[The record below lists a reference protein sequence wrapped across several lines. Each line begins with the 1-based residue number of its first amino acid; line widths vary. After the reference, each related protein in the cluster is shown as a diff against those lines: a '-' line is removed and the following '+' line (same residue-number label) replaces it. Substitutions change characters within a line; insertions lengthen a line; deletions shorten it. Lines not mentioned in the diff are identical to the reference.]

1 MDSDQNPSEEA
12 RRVGRPPYGLPIR
25 DRRRSAAASDSLGWR
40 RYATP
45 VPPAPRG
52 RRLRPSRFVIV
63 AGLLGSIS
71 VGVWSI
77 SWHANGSSP
86 RTTVVAM
93 PTPHTEAVVPPPS
106 PISTSSPSNLKPRT
120 SLPSAKPKPRPKVA
134 KKDEKRRRRAA
145 PVVPRPVPPPASSH
159 VERKAPAP
167 RPKRAEERRHVH
179 REPRKVS
186 PYVGWC
192 DELFPPSRP
201 EHRIRNQ
208 ACRALLG

>member
-1 MDSDQNPSEEA
+1 MDSDQNPSEEP

-45 VPPAPRG
+45 VPPTPRG
-52 RRLRPSRFVIV
+52 RRLRLPRFAIV

-77 SWHANGSSP
+77 SWHANSSSP

-93 PTPHTEAVVPPPS
+93 PTPRAETVVPPSSQS
-106 PISTSSPSNLKPRT
+106 PTSSPSNLAPGT
-120 SLPSAKPKPRPKVA
+120 PPPSAEPKPRHKA
-134 KKDEKRRRRAA
+134 EKNDRKRRRAA

-159 VERKAPAP
+159 VERKQPAP

-186 PYVGWC
+186 PYVGMC
-192 DELFPPSRP
+192 DELSPPSRP